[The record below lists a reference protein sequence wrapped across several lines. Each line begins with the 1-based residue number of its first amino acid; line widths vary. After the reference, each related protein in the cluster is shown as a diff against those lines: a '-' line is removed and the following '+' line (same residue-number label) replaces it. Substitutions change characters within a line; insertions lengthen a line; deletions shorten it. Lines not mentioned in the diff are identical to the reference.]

1 MCNLPPIPNRRH
13 AVTEKI
19 GREETG
25 LAGALFAHVELNSR
39 GQIIA
44 VRFSHKWRDGG
55 SLDQALTALGDAV
68 TSIARGVQGEGEP
81 G

>member
-1 MCNLPPIPNRRH
+1 VTSPLPNRRH

-25 LAGALFAHVELNSR
+25 LAGALFAHVEHDDVGR
-39 GQIIA
+39 IIS

-55 SLDQALTALGDAV
+55 SLDQALAALGDAV
-68 TSIARGVQGEGEP
+68 TSIAREIQQGEAA
-81 G
+81 